1 MSKFRLEI
9 NIQGFNEVR
18 RQQEVRDYLRS
29 YAERIAANAGGEP
42 DYIVVDATGPTRARY
57 VVVTAT
63 AKAMRDEAVH
73 RTLSKAFAQ

>member
-9 NIQGFNEVR
+9 NVEGFNEVR

-29 YAERIAANAGGEP
+29 YADRIAANAGGAP
-42 DYIVVDATGPTRARY
+42 DYIVEDHTGRTRARY
-57 VVVTAT
+57 VVITAT
-63 AKAMRDEAVH
+63 AKAMRDEATH